1 MIFLI
6 HSVLSHNRRQLHLAR
21 PSPCPIPALLGP
33 CHAGA
38 LQVEY
43 PYRNH
48 PCRRWL
54 LVRVDIRCPA
64 AAPSS
69 PCRGSLLLRFLV
81 PLLPQQARRKA
92 DGLQLSPESPGR
104 IITWYYR
111 RSCLSSS
118 ICPSIRISGFRPPN
132 NSAYLFC

>member
-21 PSPCPIPALLGP
+21 PSPCPIPDSLRFLSPRCAPGRIPIPEPSSPPMAPRTLLYS
-33 CHAGA
+33 
-38 LQVEY
+38 L
-43 PYRNH
+43 
-48 PCRRWL
+48 
-54 LVRVDIRCPA
+54 PA

-92 DGLQLSPESPGR
+92 DGLQASPESPGR
-104 IITWYYR
+104 IITRYYR

-118 ICPSIRISGFRPPN
+118 ICPSIRISGFRPP
-132 NSAYLFC
+132 